1 MAIVGHLAPEMRSEL
16 SSFYIPNML
25 LAGTESQSE
34 LPLLKDRSAINGK
47 TTVYVCYN
55 KTCQLPVHT
64 AAEALE
70 QLQKSSGQEPK
81 FPSL

>member
-1 MAIVGHLAPEMRSEL
+1 VGPEAPEMRSEL

-25 LAGTESQSE
+25 LVGTEKQSE
-34 LPLLKDRSAINGK
+34 LPLLQDRSAINGK

-70 QLQKSSGQEPK
+70 QLQNGTGEKPK
-81 FPSL
+81 FPAL